1 MSDGIGAGRTR
12 EDHGDVA
19 RQLYA
24 ALARVERARS
34 LAAIIGADE
43 LTESERKYL
52 SFGEHFEREM
62 LAQQPDERRT
72 IEKTLSIAWQVLST
86 LPRGE
91 LTRIRDEFIARYS
104 S

>member
-1 MSDGIGAGRTR
+1 
-12 EDHGDVA
+12 
-19 RQLYA
+19 LYA